1 MAVPASE
8 KDVPGGRKKTCPCF
22 PENVSRFFGKRG
34 HVFLFFVQKIGRY
47 YLSILNQS
55 ISTHPPSL
63 VLMVGRVQKV
73 PTLAPIHL
81 PSFT

>member
-1 MAVPASE
+1 MYEKKHAHIFPKTSAS
-8 KDVPGGRKKTCPCF
+8 F
-22 PENVSRFFGKRG
+22 PENTGMFFY
-34 HVFLFFVQKIGRY
+34 FFVQKIRRY

-55 ISTHPPSL
+55 MSAQPPSL
-63 VLMVGRVQKV
+63 VVMAGRVQNV